1 MAAIMALRIG
11 CIDFPIPPSR
21 YFRKWDLVEIQQTM
35 VRLPGEGTVKRW
47 LRESQSGF
55 EFVVAVSPLV
65 TCGPASQQFR
75 YQPAP
80 PKSQWRRYSPFA
92 GTKEVAEAFAE
103 SETLAKELGAKILL
117 FQTPADLEPT
127 KPLLRAM
134 QQFFEKTDRRKR
146 RWIWEPKGGW
156 DFDEAVALARDL
168 DLTLCVDPL
177 ANTPP
182 VTKFAYCHLHGPA
195 GFRSRYE
202 EDALLRLRDV
212 CRDYEEFYCLFGN
225 IDMNNDATRFLQLVL
240 AERG

>member
-1 MAAIMALRIG
+1 MALRIG

-47 LRESQSGF
+47 LRESQPGF
-55 EFVVAVSPLV
+55 EFVVTVSPLV
-65 TCGPASQQFR
+65 TYGPGSPSFR

-80 PKSQWRRYSPFA
+80 PKSQWRKYAPFA

-103 SETLAKELGAKILL
+103 SEALAKDLGAKILL
-117 FQTPADLEPT
+117 FQTPPDLEPT

-134 QQFFEKTDRRKR
+134 QQFFEKTDRKR
-146 RWIWEPKGGW
+146 RRWVWEPKGGW
-156 DFDEAVALARDL
+156 APDEAAVFARDL
-168 DLTLCVDPL
+168 DLVLCVDPL
-177 ANTPP
+177 VTRPP
-182 VTKFAYCHLHGPA
+182 DAEFAYCHLHGPA

-202 EDALLRLRDV
+202 EDALLRLRDI
-212 CRDYEEFYCLFGN
+212 CRDYKEFYCLFGN
-225 IDMNNDATRFLQLVL
+225 IDMNNDATRFLQLVQ